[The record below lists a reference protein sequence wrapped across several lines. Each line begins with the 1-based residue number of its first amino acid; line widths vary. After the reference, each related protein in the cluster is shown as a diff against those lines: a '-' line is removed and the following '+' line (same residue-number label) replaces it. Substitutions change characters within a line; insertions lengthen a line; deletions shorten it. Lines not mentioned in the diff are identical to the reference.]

1 MHIYI
6 ADRRWKYRTF
16 SGAFGA
22 LDGKVVMEIAQI
34 IIIAGEP
41 WPSDDTILS
50 IVTYMDTTVNGAI
63 AAF

>member
-22 LDGKVVMEIAQI
+22 SFALATLCRRKVVMEVAH

-50 IVTYMDTTVNGAI
+50 IVTYM
-63 AAF
+63 